1 MAEALR
7 DRLVPSLLDRLT
19 DNDPQGKVEAR
30 ENRLLSIP
38 QLRASVLRDLGW
50 LFNATRLDADGNLDA
65 YPEIKRSVLN
75 YGLPALSGHCVSGT
89 DMREMERELRQAIIN
104 FEPRLIADSITIKAQ
119 SDPKSLNHHNLISF
133 KISAQLWAQPAPVEL
148 TLQTDIDLENGQCRI
163 AEARASHQPK

>member
-19 DNDPQGKVEAR
+19 DNDPQGKLEAR

-38 QLRASVLRDLGW
+38 QLRASVLRDIGW
-50 LFNATRLDADGNLDA
+50 LFNATRLDVDGNLDA

-75 YGLPALSGHCVSGT
+75 YGLPAMSGLCLSGT
-89 DMREMERELRQAIIN
+89 DLRELERQLRQAVLN
-104 FEPRLIADSITIKAQ
+104 FEPRLIADSLTIKAETNA
-119 SDPKSLNHHNLISF
+119 KGLNHHNLVSF

-163 AEARASHQPK
+163 SEARASR